1 MAEIRVE
8 RRGGRMWFR
17 VLGILALLLLIWLA
31 ARALRGPE
39 TTTVEPVPVGMLADP
54 GRRFG

>member
-8 RRGGRMWFR
+8 HRSGSMWLK
-17 VLGILALLLLIWLA
+17 VLGILALLLLVWLA

-39 TTTVEPVPVGMLADP
+39 TTVEPVPVGMMGTAGQAD
-54 GRRFG
+54 G